1 MFYVENSDLQLTGRA
16 IAPTFSCAAGVG
28 GGIGAPLASV
38 EFLAGAWGESEA
50 ETMPP
55 PHLKLSVWFTPVT
68 DATLPPDFSESTPAT
83 ARDNTYWLS
92 DSGIYVVGTAPPAS
106 LRKTTTAYIQW
117 GAISGNE
124 ATIDVGSLSVERVSF
139 RGINLPFGQVGGV
152 AFVDLCCQCY
162 KFVGGEGLTVE
173 GTATATE
180 WMRVATAYFF
190 QLSSTGLVELV
201 EWAGLT
207 FSRLRS
213 PELEPGTFAHDRT
226 TRVLKLFST

>member
-16 IAPTFSCAAGVG
+16 IATTFSCTAGVG

-38 EFLAGAWGESEA
+38 EFLAGAWGESDS
-50 ETMPP
+50 ETMPA
-55 PHLKLSVWFTPVT
+55 PHLKLPVWFATVA
-68 DATLPPDFSESTPAT
+68 DATPPDLSESTPAT
-83 ARDNTYWLS
+83 AGSDTYWLS
-92 DSGIYVVGTAPPAS
+92 ESGIYAVGAAPPAS
-106 LRKTTTAYIQW
+106 LRQITTAYIQW

-124 ATIDVGSLSVERVSF
+124 ATVNVGNLSVERVSF
-139 RGINLPFGQVGGV
+139 RGISLPFGQVGGV

-173 GTATATE
+173 GTATAE
-180 WMRVATAYFF
+180 WTQVATAYFF
-190 QLSSTGLVELV
+190 QLSSTGSVELV